1 MTASGTARP
10 GEAGASEASL
20 SEGPEGTAAERR
32 PRAPDIAARELKFRD
47 PARGAALAG
56 ALAKTV
62 AAIGRSPVSVMHVCG
77 SHEQAIARFGLRSV
91 LPRDLHVI
99 MGPGCPVCI
108 TDQPE
113 VDEAVA
119 LARQGV
125 RIATYGD
132 MVRVPGTAASLADAQ
147 AEGAR
152 VEVVYSIDQAIAL
165 AAASP
170 DPLVFFAT
178 GFETTAVATAAA
190 ILAGLPQNFFVL
202 SAHKYIP
209 PVMEI
214 VAEMPESRI
223 EGFLAAGHAATI
235 TGWGV
240 FEPFVA
246 RHQVPVVIAGFE
258 PLDIL
263 AALVRL
269 AELIHGG
276 ARVVE
281 NMFPRCVTR
290 EGNLVAQRQ
299 LWRVFTPIGGR
310 WRGIAHVPNGNLRL
324 LDRWAHLD
332 ARRRFAIDLGTL
344 WDEAP
349 SLLAQQCVC
358 GDIMSGLKTPA
369 GCALFGAECVPD
381 NPIGACMVSSE
392 GTCRIWHEYGAQAVA
407 R

>member
-1 MTASGTARP
+1 MS
-10 GEAGASEASL
+10 
-20 SEGPEGTAAERR
+20 
-32 PRAPDIAARELKFRD
+32 DDAARELKFRD
-47 PARGAALAG
+47 PHRAAALSAALAR
-56 ALAKTV
+56 TV
-62 AAIGRSPVSVMHVCG
+62 AAIGRAPVSVMHVCG
-77 SHEQAIARFGLRSV
+77 SHEQAIARFGLRTGF
-91 LPRDLHVI
+91 PRDLHVI

-132 MVRVPGTAASLADAQ
+132 MVRVPGSSASLADAQ
-147 AEGAR
+147 ADGAR

-165 AAASP
+165 ARKS
-170 DPLVFFAT
+170 DEPLVFFGT

-190 ILAGLPQNFFVL
+190 ILAGLPPNLSVL

-214 VAEMPESRI
+214 VAEMPDSKI
-223 EGFLAAGHAATI
+223 EGFVAAGHAATI

-240 FEPFVA
+240 FEAFVR
-246 RHQVPVVIAGFE
+246 RHGIPVVVAGFE

-269 AELIHGG
+269 VELI
-276 ARVVE
+276 RDRQPMVE

-299 LWRVFTPIGGR
+299 LWQVFAPTGGR
-310 WRGIAHVPNGNLRL
+310 WRGIAHIPNGNLRL
-324 LDRWAHLD
+324 RDEWAHVD
-332 ARRRFAIDLGTL
+332 ARQRFSIDLDKL
-344 WDEAP
+344 WDSAP
-349 SLLAQQCVC
+349 SLLSQQCMC
-358 GDIMSGLKTPA
+358 GDIMSGLKNP
-369 GCALFGAECVPD
+369 GDCALFGAECVPD
-381 NPIGACMVSSE
+381 NPVGACMVSSE
-392 GTCRIWHEYGAQAVA
+392 GTCRIWHEYGIA
-407 R
+407 RRSA